1 MSEQHVLDWIGA
13 YHDGELRGDRLRR
26 VEAHLRACAAC
37 QAELDALQRLTAR
50 LHAAPPMPGRTPPEQ
65 FVAQVRLQLAPRRG
79 PVSDRDRLRQAVGL
93 WAPLGVV
100 ALWALGQAALLVG
113 ALALAVLPGAWPVVL
128 PPLPGL
134 AALPLLGVALA
145 APAGSGALALL
156 ALQIGLTVVAAGL
169 VGGCLAGWWAA
180 GQGHFEANIAPSG
193 EQAGR

>member
-13 YHDGELRGDRLRR
+13 YHDGELRGSRR
-26 VEAHLRACAAC
+26 RAVEAHLRACAAC

-50 LHAAPPMPGRTPPEQ
+50 LQTAPPMPGRMPPEQ
-65 FVAQVRLQLAPRRG
+65 FVAQVGLRLAPRRG
-79 PVSDRDRLRQAVGL
+79 PVSDRDGLRQAVGL

-100 ALWALGQAALLVG
+100 ALWAWGQAVLLVG
-113 ALALAVLPGAWPVVL
+113 ALALVVLPGAWPVVAL
-128 PPLPGL
+128 LPGL

-145 APAGSGALALL
+145 APAGSGALTLL
-156 ALQIGLTVVAAGL
+156 ALQIGLTAVAAGL

-180 GQGHFEANIAPSG
+180 GQGILETDIAPSG